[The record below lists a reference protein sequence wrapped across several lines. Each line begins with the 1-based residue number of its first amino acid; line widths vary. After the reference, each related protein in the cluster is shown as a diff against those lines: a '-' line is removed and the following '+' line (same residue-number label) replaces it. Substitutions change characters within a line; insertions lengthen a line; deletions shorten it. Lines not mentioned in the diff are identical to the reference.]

1 MDPRIHPVR
10 LRQLFL
16 ISIIILLGVLLF
28 RELHF
33 MLNALLGAVTLYIL
47 MREPMHYL
55 VNKHKWNK
63 VLAAIALM
71 MASVLIFIVP
81 VVWLS
86 TLAYEM
92 VWPIVQQP
100 TRITQS
106 FTEIQQYLIR
116 EYDMDVLTADNI
128 ASLNGYLVN
137 MAQTTLQGTLSAL
150 GTVLLMYFIL
160 YFLLVQ
166 GLDAEN
172 NVNEYLPLKMRNA
185 KRLLLEF
192 RNQVYSNAIG
202 IPLVAMLQGLVAL
215 IGYWIF
221 GVQSFILFG
230 ILTAIVSV
238 MPVVGS
244 MVVWLPLM
252 IYELSQG
259 HQTAGIGIG
268 LWGLILV
275 GSVDNIARF
284 LIQKKIANVHPL
296 ITIFGVLI
304 GVNLFGFIG
313 IVFGPILI
321 SMFILLLRVYMDEFG
336 RPFDQVENTPAT

>member
-10 LRQLFL
+10 LRQIVLL
-16 ISIIILLGVLLF
+16 SIIVLLGILLF
-28 RELHF
+28 REMYF
-33 MLNALLGAVTLYIL
+33 MLNALLGAITLYIL

-55 VNKHKWNK
+55 VHQRKWHK
-63 VLAAIALM
+63 VLAAISLM
-71 MASVLIFIVP
+71 LASVLILIVP
-81 VVWLS
+81 VAWLS
-86 TLAYEM
+86 TLAYDM

-100 TRITQS
+100 SRITQS
-106 FTEIQQYLIR
+106 FTSIQQYLIR
-116 EYDMDVLTADNI
+116 EYDFDLLTSDNI
-128 ASLNGYLVN
+128 ASLNMYLVN
-137 MAQTTLQGTLSAL
+137 TAQTTLQGTLSAL
-150 GTVLLMYFIL
+150 GTVLIMYFIL

-166 GLDAEN
+166 GIDVEHNLN
-172 NVNEYLPLKMRNA
+172 NYMPIKMRNA
-185 KRLLLEF
+185 KRLLIEF

-202 IPLVAMLQGLVAL
+202 IPMVAMLQGIVAL

-221 GVQSFILFG
+221 GVQSFVLFG
-230 ILTAIVSV
+230 ILTAICSV

-244 MVVWLPLM
+244 MAVWLPIM
-252 IYELSQG
+252 IYEFSQG
-259 HQTAGIGIG
+259 RQSSGIAIG

-275 GSVDNIARF
+275 GSIDNVARF
-284 LIQKKIANVHPL
+284 LIQKKIADVHPL

-336 RPFDQVENTPAT
+336 RPFDQEENASAT

>member
-1 MDPRIHPVR
+1 MD
-10 LRQLFL
+10 
-16 ISIIILLGVLLF
+16 
-28 RELHF
+28 
-33 MLNALLGAVTLYIL
+33 
-47 MREPMHYL
+47 YL
-55 VNKHKWNK
+55 VNQRKWHR
-63 VLAAIALM
+63 VLAAIVLM
-71 MASVLIFIVP
+71 LASVFIFIVP

-86 TLAYEM
+86 TLAYDT
-92 VWPIVQQP
+92 VLPIIQQP

-106 FTEIQQYLIR
+106 FTAIQQYLIR
-116 EYDMDVLTADNI
+116 EYNMDILTADNI

-137 MAQTTLQGTLSAL
+137 MAQSTLQGTLSAL
-150 GTVLLMYFIL
+150 GTVMLMYFIL

-166 GLDAEN
+166 GVDAEDIIN
-172 NVNEYLPLKMRNA
+172 DYLPLKMRNA
-185 KRLLLEF
+185 KRLLIEF

-221 GVQSFILFG
+221 GVQSFVLFG

-244 MVVWLPLM
+244 MAVWLPLM
-252 IYELSQG
+252 IYEFSQG
-259 HQTAGIGIG
+259 HQNAGMGIG

-284 LIQKKIANVHPL
+284 LIQKKIADVHPL

-336 RPFDQVENTPAT
+336 RPFNQAENTSAT

>member
-10 LRQLFL
+10 LRQIFL
-16 ISIIILLGVLLF
+16 LSIIILLGVLLF

-33 MLNALLGAVTLYIL
+33 MLNALLGAITLYIL
-47 MREPMHYL
+47 MREPMDYL
-55 VNKHKWNK
+55 VNQRKWHR

-71 MASVLIFIVP
+71 LASVLIFIVP

-86 TLAYEM
+86 TLAYDT
-92 VWPIVQQP
+92 VLPIIQQP

-106 FTEIQQYLIR
+106 FTAIQQYLIR
-116 EYDMDVLTADNI
+116 EYDMDILTADNI

-137 MAQTTLQGTLSAL
+137 MAQSTLQGTLSAL
-150 GTVLLMYFIL
+150 GTVMLMYFIL

-166 GLDAEN
+166 GVDAEDIIN
-172 NVNEYLPLKMRNA
+172 DYMPLKMRNA
-185 KRLLLEF
+185 KRLLIEF

-221 GVQSFILFG
+221 GVQSFVLFG

-244 MVVWLPLM
+244 MAVWLPLM
-252 IYELSQG
+252 IYEFSQG
-259 HQTAGIGIG
+259 HQNAGMGIG

-284 LIQKKIANVHPL
+284 LIQKKIADVHPL

-336 RPFDQVENTPAT
+336 RPFNQAENTSAK

>member
-10 LRQLFL
+10 LRQIFL
-16 ISIIILLGVLLF
+16 LGIIILLGVLLF

-33 MLNALLGAVTLYIL
+33 MLNALLGAITLYIL
-47 MREPMHYL
+47 MREPMDYL
-55 VNKHKWNK
+55 VNQRKWHR
-63 VLAAIALM
+63 VLAAIVLM
-71 MASVLIFIVP
+71 LASVFIFIVP

-86 TLAYEM
+86 TLAYDT
-92 VWPIVQQP
+92 VLPIIQQP

-106 FTEIQQYLIR
+106 FTAIQQYLIR
-116 EYDMDVLTADNI
+116 EYDMDILTADNI

-137 MAQTTLQGTLSAL
+137 MAQSTLQGTLSAL
-150 GTVLLMYFIL
+150 GTVMLMYFIL

-166 GLDAEN
+166 GVDAEDIIN
-172 NVNEYLPLKMRNA
+172 DYLPLKMRNA
-185 KRLLLEF
+185 KRLLIEF

-221 GVQSFILFG
+221 GVQSFVLFG

-244 MVVWLPLM
+244 MAVWLPLM
-252 IYELSQG
+252 IYEFSQG
-259 HQTAGIGIG
+259 HQNAGMGIG

-284 LIQKKIANVHPL
+284 LIQKKIADVHPL

-336 RPFDQVENTPAT
+336 RPFNQAENTSAT

>member
-10 LRQLFL
+10 LRQIFL
-16 ISIIILLGVLLF
+16 LSIIILLGVLLF

-33 MLNALLGAVTLYIL
+33 MLNALLGAITLYIL
-47 MREPMHYL
+47 MREPMDYL
-55 VNKHKWNK
+55 VNQRKWHR

-71 MASVLIFIVP
+71 FASVLIFIVP

-86 TLAYEM
+86 TLAYDT
-92 VWPIVQQP
+92 VLPIIQQP

-106 FTEIQQYLIR
+106 FTAIQQYLIR
-116 EYDMDVLTADNI
+116 EYDMDILTADNI

-137 MAQTTLQGTLSAL
+137 MAQSTLQGTLSAL
-150 GTVLLMYFIL
+150 GTVMLMYFIL

-166 GLDAEN
+166 GVDAEDIIN
-172 NVNEYLPLKMRNA
+172 DYMPLKMRNA
-185 KRLLLEF
+185 KRLLIEF

-221 GVQSFILFG
+221 GVQSFVLFG

-244 MVVWLPLM
+244 MAVWLPLM
-252 IYELSQG
+252 IYEFSQG
-259 HQTAGIGIG
+259 HQNAGMGIG

-284 LIQKKIANVHPL
+284 LIQKKIADVHPL

-336 RPFDQVENTPAT
+336 RPFNQAENTSAK

>member
-10 LRQLFL
+10 LRQIFL
-16 ISIIILLGVLLF
+16 LSIIILLGVLLF

-33 MLNALLGAVTLYIL
+33 MLNALLGAITLYIL
-47 MREPMHYL
+47 MREPMDYL
-55 VNKHKWNK
+55 VNQRKWHR

-71 MASVLIFIVP
+71 LASVCIFIVP
-81 VVWLS
+81 LVWLS
-86 TLAYEM
+86 TLAYDT
-92 VWPIVQQP
+92 VLPIIQQP

-106 FTEIQQYLIR
+106 FTAIQQYLIR
-116 EYDMDVLTADNI
+116 EYDMDILTADNI

-137 MAQTTLQGTLSAL
+137 MAQSTLQGTLSAL
-150 GTVLLMYFIL
+150 GTVMLMYFIL

-166 GLDAEN
+166 GVDAEDIIN
-172 NVNEYLPLKMRNA
+172 DYMPLKMRNA
-185 KRLLLEF
+185 KRLLIEF

-221 GVQSFILFG
+221 GVQSFVLFG

-244 MVVWLPLM
+244 MAVWLPLM
-252 IYELSQG
+252 IYEFSQG
-259 HQTAGIGIG
+259 HQNAGMGIG

-284 LIQKKIANVHPL
+284 LIQKKIADVHPL

-336 RPFDQVENTPAT
+336 RPFNQAENTSAT